1 MSGRLLMNVRLARSP
16 TADVELGRPSKC
28 RECSRASTT
37 LSGIAAMPGIR
48 SLSNHGKSCRSPG
61 TGIGTSVNQ
70 SEGLVLVASARL

>member
-48 SLSNHGKSCRSPG
+48 SEQPSKIMSLIRDGYRHIS
-61 TGIGTSVNQ
+61 Q
-70 SEGLVLVASARL
+70 SI